1 MWYMSVEGVVDV
13 AVVVGNSIDDPIDV
27 SKEFTVKTSEPP
39 APGFP
44 WWILGLM
51 AAGVVLAVVVSK
63 T

>member
-1 MWYMSVEGVVDV
+1 MSVEGVVDV

-27 SKEFTVKTSEPP
+27 SKEFTVKTSEVPP